1 MRMEFDE
8 RRLKQMAA
16 VKWRLAPE
24 EWPVKVVLLARAA
37 EGVVSGYVTQLK
49 CVVGRTLEEM
59 DPRAQKRRVGE
70 GSGCVV
76 AWVAAGLGG
85 SSRCEGTLSTQ
96 AGSGMTARV
105 SILPVWEY
113 RSGNCCARCRWA
125 IRVVVKAWRETRN
138 CTERKMTGADGHFGC
153 AGNSA

>member
-24 EWPVKVVLLARAA
+24 EWPVKVVPLARAA
-37 EGVVSGYVTQLK
+37 EGVVCGYVTQLK
-49 CVVGRTLEEM
+49 CDRGEYAGGNGA

-96 AGSGMTARV
+96 AGSGMTATV
-105 SILPVWEY
+105 SILPAREY

-125 IRVVVKAWRETRN
+125 I
-138 CTERKMTGADGHFGC
+138 G
-153 AGNSA
+153 